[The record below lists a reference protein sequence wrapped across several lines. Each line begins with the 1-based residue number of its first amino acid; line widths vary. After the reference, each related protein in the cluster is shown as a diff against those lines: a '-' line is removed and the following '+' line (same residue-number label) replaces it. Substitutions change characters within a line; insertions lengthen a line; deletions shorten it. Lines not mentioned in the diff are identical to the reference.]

1 MTNKRGNTHL
11 AQTRLALGTVQFGL
25 SYGITN
31 SAGQVPE
38 DEVSRLLTC
47 AANAGITTL
56 DTASLYGSSEAV
68 LGRTMRLKSGK
79 IAPFRVITKTSKVAP
94 NDSAADAVARLET
107 SFTTSLAHLG
117 VSHVAGL
124 MVHESDDLLGPHG
137 DALWAAMA
145 RLKTQG
151 KAQKIGASIYSGA
164 QIDALLARYPLDLV
178 QIPTNALDHRLREG
192 GQLTRL
198 KAAGVEVHARSIFL
212 QGLLLQKP
220 EAIAP
225 KFGALRDA
233 IAALHHAFASA
244 SLSPLSGLI
253 AAVLGH
259 NDIDRL
265 VMGVTRISELEEIIA
280 AEQQAS
286 EVLARNPDV
295 LNALSGIRI
304 DDERILS
311 PARWGELQ

>member
-38 DEVSRLLTC
+38 DEVSRLLNC
-47 AANAGITTL
+47 AADAGITTL

-68 LGRTMRLKSGK
+68 LGRTMHSETRHS
-79 IAPFRVITKTSKVAP
+79 PFRVITKTSKVAP
-94 NDSAADAVARLET
+94 NDSAADAVARLEA

-233 IAALHHAFASA
+233 IAALHHAFAFGA
-244 SLSPLSGLI
+244 LSPLSGLI